1 MRSKER
7 CGGGWHAVLAA
18 LAAVLAGCIS
28 DHRSDVAPV
37 NPVEWSAGSSA
48 VVEIDNDDT
57 LSMRELWLLVRHNDD
72 LPSGRL
78 MLTVRT
84 VAPDSTEYAERV
96 ALPVRKE
103 TGFSRPWSETEAL
116 WRSGAVLSQRG
127 TYRFAITPVETV
139 KGVRG
144 VGVEMK

>member
-1 MRSKER
+1 MRPKGRS
-7 CGGGWHAVLAA
+7 GGGWRVVLAA
-18 LAAVLAGCIS
+18 WAAVAAGCIS

-37 NPVEWSAGSSA
+37 NPAGWSAGSPA

-78 MLTVRT
+78 PLIVQT
-84 VAPDSTEYAERV
+84 VAPDSTVYAERV
-96 ALPVRKE
+96 ALPVRRE
-103 TGFSRPWSETEAL
+103 DGFSRPWSETEAL

-127 TYRFAITPVETV
+127 TYRFAIAPVGTV